1 MTIKKEKKNNVSDSK
16 NIFTGLHIN
25 WQYKNMFVRV
35 HMAGMNEAVCGLGVS
50 EEAGKR
56 VFLTRGHNIKQLN
69 TLIATSIL

>member
-1 MTIKKEKKNNVSDSK
+1 
-16 NIFTGLHIN
+16 
-25 WQYKNMFVRV
+25 MFARV

-56 VFLTRGHNIKQLN
+56 VFLTRGHTIKQLN